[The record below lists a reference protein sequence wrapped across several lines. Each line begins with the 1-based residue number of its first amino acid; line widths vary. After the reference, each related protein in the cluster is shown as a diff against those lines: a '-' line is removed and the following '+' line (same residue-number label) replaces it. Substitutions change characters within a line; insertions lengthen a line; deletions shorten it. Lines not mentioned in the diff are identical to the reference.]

1 MMKNR
6 AGLLAL
12 LVLAIATILMVF
24 FVMPRISDDGKDNAQ
39 TTTASGDAAK
49 TPASEPAKPAEDVA
63 TVASE
68 KMGRLKAD
76 AEKAAQALV
85 SLFAEGKVPA
95 PEAYA
100 GARAEA
106 EKALTALA
114 TLDVPE
120 ALEASLKETM
130 TAARSSAEK
139 ALALLKAL
147 PSDPAAAG
155 AAIGKVV
162 DALAGK
168 AETAPEATAP
178 QAAAPAATEQPA
190 AANAPVTGPI
200 IPRFDVLR
208 VEPDGS
214 AVIAGNAEPGSKLEI
229 LDGDTVIFQTEVG
242 ISGDFAVI
250 LDKPLSPGDHSLQL
264 RVTGKDGKPVTSEE
278 VATISIPENG
288 NGNLLA
294 MVTKPGE
301 ASRVITAP
309 ETVNQADKKARVPAD
324 KAPAAQTAETP
335 QAATAPQDAAT
346 APQPTEAAKPA
357 PAPEVQVSA
366 VEIEGDRIFVAGT
379 AAPGSAVRAWADD
392 TLIGAATAD
401 NTGHFVI
408 EGTIALAVGDHTIR
422 AELLDA
428 QGKVLVR
435 ASVPFNRPEGHQVA
449 VVAQSKTAGAGQP
462 EAMVPLDRATFET
475 MRGSVGKAFGILQ
488 GLFADGKKPAAEELA
503 AARSATE
510 IGLQSIIDYR
520 LGAGVDSDYAQF
532 VTQTAARARNALE
545 ALKAL
550 AADADAVRDGLP
562 KIAELINAVL
572 EPLPAAAVAEA
583 QTTAEKPAA
592 QPSPDA
598 STAPAA
604 EPKAPAPAAEPAQAP
619 TETAADAPKTIEQAP
634 LTESKNTVIIRRGD
648 TLWQISRRVYGL
660 GVRYTTIYLANANKI
675 SNPDLIEPG
684 QVFQVPHDALPNA
697 EELHRRR
704 LKGET
709 ID

>member
-24 FVMPRISDDGKDNAQ
+24 FVMPRISDDGKDNAP
-39 TTTASGDAAK
+39 TTASGDAAK
-49 TPASEPAKPAEDVA
+49 TPASEPAKPAEDLA
-63 TVASE
+63 TVATE
-68 KMGRLKAD
+68 KMGRLKAE

-85 SLFAEGKVPA
+85 SLFADGKVPA
-95 PEAYA
+95 AEAYA
-100 GARAEA
+100 GAKAEA
-106 EKALTALA
+106 EKALAALA
-114 TLDVPE
+114 ALDVPE

-130 TAARSSAEK
+130 TAARGNAEK
-139 ALALLKAL
+139 ALALLKTL

-155 AAIGKVV
+155 AAIGTVV

-168 AETAPEATAP
+168 AVTAPEAPAP
-178 QAAAPAATEQPA
+178 QTEAPATTEQPA
-190 AANAPVTGPI
+190 QAEAPATTGPI
-200 IPRFDVLR
+200 VPRFDVLR

-214 AVIAGNAEPGSKLEI
+214 AVIAGNAEPGAKLEI

-294 MVTKPGE
+294 MVTRPGE

-309 ETVNQADKKARVPAD
+309 ETVNQADKKARVPAEET
-324 KAPAAQTAETP
+324 PAAQTAEAP
-335 QAATAPQDAAT
+335 QATAEPQNEATAQ
-346 APQPTEAAKPA
+346 QPTEATKPA

-392 TLIGAATAD
+392 ALIGAATAD

-408 EGTIALAVGDHTIR
+408 EGTTALAVGDHTIR

-428 QGKVLVR
+428 DGKVLVR

-488 GLFADGKKPAAEELA
+488 GLFADGKKPAAEEVA

-510 IGLQSIIDYR
+510 IGLQSLIDYR

-550 AADADAVRDGLP
+550 AADADAVREGLP
-562 KIAELINAVL
+562 KVAELINAVL

-592 QPSPDA
+592 QAAPNA

-604 EPKAPAPAAEPAQAP
+604 EPQAPAPAAEPAQAP

-675 SNPDLIEPG
+675 TNPDLIEPG

-697 EELHRRR
+697 EELHRKR

>member
-24 FVMPRISDDGKDNAQ
+24 FVMPRISDDGKDKAQ

-49 TPASEPAKPAEDVA
+49 TPAPEPAKPAEDLA
-63 TVASE
+63 AAASE

-85 SLFAEGKVPA
+85 SLFADGKVPA
-95 PEAYA
+95 AEAYA
-100 GARAEA
+100 GAKAEV
-106 EKALTALA
+106 EKAFSALA
-114 TLDVPE
+114 TLDIPD
-120 ALEASLKETM
+120 ALEAGVKETM
-130 TAARSSAEK
+130 TTARGNAEK
-139 ALALLKAL
+139 VLALLKAL

-155 AAIGKVV
+155 AAIGKVI
-162 DALAGK
+162 DALTGK
-168 AETAPEATAP
+168 PDMAPEAPAP
-178 QAAAPAATEQPA
+178 EAEAPAATEQPA
-190 AANAPVTGPI
+190 AANAPATGPI

-214 AVIAGNAEPGSKLEI
+214 AVIAGNAEPGSKLAI
-229 LDGDTVIFQTEVG
+229 IDGDTVIFETEVG

-250 LDKPLSPGDHSLQL
+250 LDKPLSPGDHSLEL
-264 RVTGKDGKPVTSEE
+264 RVTGKDGKVVTSEE

-301 ASRVITAP
+301 ASRVIAAP
-309 ETVNQADKKARVPAD
+309 ETVNQADKKARVPSEE
-324 KAPAAQTAETP
+324 APAAQTAEAP
-335 QAATAPQDAAT
+335 PAPAAPQDAAAT
-346 APQPTEAAKPA
+346 QQPAEAAKPA

-379 AAPGSAVRAWADD
+379 AAPGSAVRASADD

-428 QGKVLVR
+428 DGKVLVR

-449 VVAQSKTAGAGQP
+449 VVAQSKAPEAGQP
-462 EAMVPLDRATFET
+462 AAMVPLDRATFET

-488 GLFADGKKPAAEELA
+488 GLFADGKKPAVEELA

-510 IGLQSIIDYR
+510 IALQSLIDYR

-550 AADADAVRDGLP
+550 SADADAVRDGLP

-583 QTTAEKPAA
+583 QPPAEKAKAQAEPAG
-592 QPSPDA
+592 
-598 STAPAA
+598 TAPAA
-604 EPKAPAPAAEPAQAP
+604 EPQAAATAAQPAQAP

-684 QVFQVPHDALPNA
+684 QIFQVPYDALPNA
-697 EELHRRR
+697 EELHRKR
-704 LKGET
+704 LRGET

>member
-24 FVMPRISDDGKDNAQ
+24 FVMPRISDDGKDKAQ

-49 TPASEPAKPAEDVA
+49 TPAPEPAKPSGDLAA
-63 TVASE
+63 ASE

-85 SLFAEGKVPA
+85 SLFADGKVPA
-95 PEAYA
+95 AEAYA
-100 GARAEA
+100 GAKAEV
-106 EKALTALA
+106 EKALSALA
-114 TLDVPE
+114 TLDIPDV
-120 ALEASLKETM
+120 LEAGVKETM
-130 TAARSSAEK
+130 TAARGNAEK
-139 ALALLKAL
+139 ALALLRTL
-147 PSDPAAAG
+147 PSDPAAA
-155 AAIGKVV
+155 ATAIGKVI

-168 AETAPEATAP
+168 PDMAPEALAP
-178 QAAAPAATEQPA
+178 QAEAPAATEQPA
-190 AANAPVTGPI
+190 AADAPATGPI

-214 AVIAGNAEPGSKLEI
+214 AVIAGNAEPGSKLAI
-229 LDGDTVIFQTEVG
+229 VDGDTVIFETEVG

-250 LDKPLSPGDHSLQL
+250 LDKPLSPGDHSLEL
-264 RVTGKDGKPVTSEE
+264 RVTGKDGKVVTSEE

-309 ETVNQADKKARVPAD
+309 ETVNQADKKARVPSEE
-324 KAPAAQTAETP
+324 APGAQTAEAP
-335 QAATAPQDAAT
+335 PATAAPQDAAAT
-346 APQPTEAAKPA
+346 QQPTEAAKPA

-379 AAPGSAVRAWADD
+379 AAPGSAVRASADD

-428 QGKVLVR
+428 DGRVLVR

-449 VVAQSKTAGAGQP
+449 VVAQSKAPEAGQQA
-462 EAMVPLDRATFET
+462 AMVPLDRATFET

-510 IGLQSIIDYR
+510 IALQSLIDYR

-550 AADADAVRDGLP
+550 SADADSVRDGLP

-583 QTTAEKPAA
+583 QPPAEKAEAQAEPAA
-592 QPSPDA
+592 QPQA
-598 STAPAA
+598 AAPAA
-604 EPKAPAPAAEPAQAP
+604 QPAQAP

-697 EELHRRR
+697 EELHRKR
-704 LKGET
+704 LQGET

>member
-24 FVMPRISDDGKDNAQ
+24 FVMPRISDDGKDKAQ

-49 TPASEPAKPAEDVA
+49 TPAPEPAKPAENA
-63 TVASE
+63 ASVASE
-68 KMGRLKAD
+68 KMGRLKAE
-76 AEKAAQALV
+76 AEKAAQSLV
-85 SLFAEGKVPA
+85 SLFADGKVPA
-95 PEAYA
+95 AEAYA

-120 ALEASLKETM
+120 VLETDIKETM
-130 TAARSSAEK
+130 TAARTNAEK
-139 ALALLKAL
+139 ALALLKSL
-147 PSDPAAAG
+147 PTDPAAAG
-155 AAIGKVV
+155 NVIGKIV

-168 AETAPEATAP
+168 TETAPEAPAP
-178 QAAAPAATEQPA
+178 QAAAPTAEKPA
-190 AANAPVTGPI
+190 AAETPATTGPI
-200 IPRFDVLR
+200 VPRFDVLR

-229 LDGDTVIFQTEVG
+229 LDGDNVIFETEVG

-264 RVTGKDGKPVTSEE
+264 RVTGKDGKIVTSEE
-278 VATISIPENG
+278 VATISVPEKG

-309 ETVNQADKKARVPAD
+309 ESINQADKKARVPAD
-324 KAPAAQTAETP
+324 EKPAAQTAEAP
-335 QAATAPQDAAT
+335 QATAAPQDGAT
-346 APQPTEAAKPA
+346 APQPVEAAKPA
-357 PAPEVQVSA
+357 PAAEVQVSA

-392 TLIGAATAD
+392 TLIGAATTD

-408 EGTIALAVGDHTIR
+408 EGTITLAVGDHTIR

-428 QGKVLVR
+428 EGKVLVR

-449 VVAQSKTAGAGQP
+449 VVAQSKPPQAGQP
-462 EAMVPLDRATFET
+462 AAMVPLDRATFET
-475 MRGSVGKAFGILQ
+475 MRGSVGKAFGILK
-488 GLFADGKKPAAEELA
+488 GLFADDKTPAAEELA

-510 IGLQSIIDYR
+510 ISLQSLIDYR

-550 AADADAVRDGLP
+550 AADADAVRAGLP
-562 KIAELINAVL
+562 KVAELIQTVL
-572 EPLPAAAVAEA
+572 EPLPTAAVAGA
-583 QTTAEKPAA
+583 QTTAEKPTAEAA
-592 QPSPDA
+592 SGA
-598 STAPAA
+598 GTAPAA
-604 EPKAPAPAAEPAQAP
+604 EPAPA
-619 TETAADAPKTIEQAP
+619 ETAADAPKTIEQAP

-704 LKGET
+704 LRGET

>member
-24 FVMPRISDDGKDNAQ
+24 FVMPRISDDGKDKAQ

-49 TPASEPAKPAEDVA
+49 TPASEPAKPAEDLA
-63 TVASE
+63 TVATE
-68 KMGRLKAD
+68 KMGRLKAE

-85 SLFAEGKVPA
+85 SLFADGKVPA
-95 PEAYA
+95 AEAYA
-100 GARAEA
+100 GAKAEA
-106 EKALTALA
+106 EKALAALA
-114 TLDVPE
+114 ALDVPE

-130 TAARSSAEK
+130 TAARGSAEK
-139 ALALLKAL
+139 ALALLKTL

-155 AAIGKVV
+155 AAIGKVI
-162 DALAGK
+162 DALTGK
-168 AETAPEATAP
+168 PDTAPEAPAP
-178 QAAAPAATEQPA
+178 QAAAPAAPEQPA
-190 AANAPVTGPI
+190 SANAPATGPI

-294 MVTKPGE
+294 MVTRPGE

-309 ETVNQADKKARVPAD
+309 ETVNQADKKARVPAEET
-324 KAPAAQTAETP
+324 PAAQTAEAP
-335 QAATAPQDAAT
+335 QATAEPQNEAT
-346 APQPTEAAKPA
+346 APQPTEAPKPA

-392 TLIGAATAD
+392 ALIGAATAD

-408 EGTIALAVGDHTIR
+408 EGTTALAVGDHTIR

-428 QGKVLVR
+428 DGKVLVR

-488 GLFADGKKPAAEELA
+488 GLFADGKKPAAEEVA

-510 IGLQSIIDYR
+510 IGLQSLIDYR

-550 AADADAVRDGLP
+550 AADVDAVRDGLP
-562 KIAELINAVL
+562 KVAELINAVL

-592 QPSPDA
+592 QAAPDA
-598 STAPAA
+598 STAPTA
-604 EPKAPAPAAEPAQAP
+604 EPQAPAPAAEPVQAP

-675 SNPDLIEPG
+675 TNPDLIEPG

-697 EELHRRR
+697 EELHRKR

>member
-24 FVMPRISDDGKDNAQ
+24 FVMPRISDDGKDKAQ
-39 TTTASGDAAK
+39 TTTAGSEPAK
-49 TPASEPAKPAEDVA
+49 TPATATEKPVEDA
-63 TVASE
+63 ASVASE
-68 KMGRLKAD
+68 KMGRLKAE
-76 AEKAAQALV
+76 AEKAAQTLV
-85 SLFAEGKVPA
+85 SLFADGKVPA
-95 PEAYA
+95 AEAYA

-106 EKALTALA
+106 EKAITALA
-114 TLDVPE
+114 TLDVPD
-120 ALEASLKETM
+120 ALETGLKETM
-130 TAARSSAEK
+130 TAARGNAEK
-139 ALALLKAL
+139 ALALLKSL
-147 PSDPAAAG
+147 PSDPAAA
-155 AAIGKVV
+155 ASTIGKII

-168 AETAPEATAP
+168 TETAPEVPAP
-178 QAAAPAATEQPA
+178 QAAAPAAEKPA
-190 AANAPVTGPI
+190 AAAAPATTGPI

-229 LDGDTVIFQTEVG
+229 LDGDTVIFETEVG

-264 RVTGKDGKPVTSEE
+264 RVTGKDGKIITSEE
-278 VATISIPENG
+278 VATISVPEKG

-309 ETVNQADKKARVPAD
+309 ETVNQADKKARVPAEE
-324 KAPAAQTAETP
+324 APAAQTAEAP
-335 QAATAPQDAAT
+335 PATAAPQDAAAT
-346 APQPTEAAKPA
+346 QQPTEAAKPA

-379 AAPGSAVRAWADD
+379 AAPGSAVRASADD
-392 TLIGAATAD
+392 TLIGAATVD

-408 EGTIALAVGDHTIR
+408 EGTIELAVGDHTIH

-428 QGKVLVR
+428 DGKVLVR
-435 ASVPFNRPEGHQVA
+435 ASVPFNRPEGHQIA
-449 VVAQSKTAGAGQP
+449 VVAQSKPPQAGQT
-462 EAMVPLDRATFET
+462 AVMVPLDRATFET

-488 GLFADGKKPAAEELA
+488 GLFADGKKPAVEELA

-510 IGLQSIIDYR
+510 IALQSLIDYR

-550 AADADAVRDGLP
+550 AAEADAVRDGLP
-562 KIAELINAVL
+562 KVAELIKAVL
-572 EPLPAAAVAEA
+572 EPLPTAAVAEA
-583 QTTAEKPAA
+583 QATVEKPAA
-592 QPSPDA
+592 EA
-598 STAPAA
+598 APATDA
-604 EPKAPAPAAEPAQAP
+604 APATEPAQAP
-619 TETAADAPKTIEQAP
+619 AETAAAAPKTIEQEP
-634 LTESKNTVIIRRGD
+634 LKESKNTVIIRRGD

-697 EELHRRR
+697 EELHRKR
-704 LKGET
+704 LRGET